1 MKACDVIQEDLP
13 GYAAERLSSR
23 ERAPIE
29 AHLRTCSTCQ
39 TELASLVR
47 LERLLASGLPIVETS
62 PTLRSRFASRLAAE
76 LEAEEAEAAKRQ
88 GLFGWLTRPWLV
100 PAVASAAV
108 AIVVL
113 VQSTLGPSST
123 ESLPPTHVAKAPA
136 AAAPAA
142 AAKAPEVSVA
152 KVEAEAPAQVA
163 SVDEPKEP
171 VPGVPPELEQDTELF
186 VDFAIIEELD
196 ALQSDGS
203 EESAG

>member
-1 MKACDVIQEDLP
+1 MKACEAIQEDLP

-29 AHLRTCSTCQ
+29 GHLRTCTTCQ

-47 LERLLASGLPIVETS
+47 LERLLSSGLPVVETS
-62 PTLRSRFASRLAAE
+62 PTLRSRFANRLAAE
-76 LEAEEAEAAKRQ
+76 LEAEEAEAAKRH

-100 PAVASAAV
+100 PAIASGAV

-113 VQSTLGPSST
+113 VQSTLGPSPS
-123 ESLPPTHVAKAPA
+123 ESLAPTHVAKAPA
-136 AAAPAA
+136 PAER
-142 AAKAPEVSVA
+142 AKGPEVSVA

-163 SVDEPKEP
+163 SLDEPKEP
-171 VPGVPPELEQDTELF
+171 AAGVPPEVEQDPELF

-196 ALQSDGS
+196 TLQTDGS